1 MNKIINILDKIL
13 EKSRN
18 IVNRLFY
25 KDIAVLSFL
34 LFIKILFQ
42 IIILLSGY
50 KWMSA
55 DDYCRTVISYEWLQN
70 PRIYSGVW
78 LSMHFWINGFVML
91 FIKDLFTAATTV
103 NFIFSTFTLIYFF
116 KVVEI
121 TFERK
126 IAFWSALIFSI
137 FPFQVWLS
145 ISGLPES
152 ISYFFIISSL
162 YYFIKWKRDNKVKY
176 LLIASILIALASGF
190 RYEAW
195 LFCVTIPI
203 MTIYYSIKGKNNI
216 KNIAVY
222 TLVSCI
228 SFIVIIWWLIQNY
241 IDNKD
246 FFFFIKETERIYS
259 KLNNSGFWERL
270 VQYPIFLFYAA
281 PITTV
286 FSTKIIYEV
295 IKQKPTSLKAYFV
308 FFNLI
313 QLILL
318 IIQGIFGTGGT
329 NLVSRYIIING
340 ILLIPLA
347 VEQYFRFKRYV
358 AVFLLS
364 ITVILYTVWSL
375 NFPISN
381 REDTYEVGYKIR
393 YQIKEELK
401 DEKDRIYF
409 EELAGFYDIYTIQTL
424 SNEPTRFIKG
434 NLPELIKT
442 EKKSTKK
449 QKLTD
454 EELNILDIK
463 NFLEKNNVSIAIVKS
478 DTYKNKLKKIALRND
493 EVGDY
498 SLYYFREKESFL
510 NDSALTTFT
519 RNIRPLSETP
529 NLINFGKLIALKDYK
544 IDNTNYGLNPQFVT
558 LDWEAVNKGI
568 IDSLEYEDF
577 EFERYNVIIEL
588 LSENKDTVVHR
599 EVKKIFSDKNIE
611 DLIVNN
617 HIRTILIIKPFALL
631 QYSIRE
637 ISNPFESGLYNLNLK
652 IRDNKYN
659 TDLIIYEGD
668 SLFKYKPE
676 ETEEG
681 IEIKRDTTIKI
692 LPTKKEKIE
701 KDTIIKSFNLG
712 QILALFPNTD
722 FIKLTQKGSFEL
734 RKTIFLNEFRILF
747 SQRYQGDQILNL
759 IFSAF

>member
-1 MNKIINILDKIL
+1 MNQTINILDNIV
-13 EKSRN
+13 ERSRN
-18 IVNRLFY
+18 IINRLFY
-25 KDIAVLSFL
+25 KDIAVFSFL

-103 NFIFSTFTLIYFF
+103 NFIFSTFSLIYFF

-152 ISYFFIISSL
+152 ISYFFIISAL
-162 YYFIKWKRDNKVKY
+162 YYFIKWKRDDKTKY

-203 MTIYYSIKGKNNI
+203 MILYYSIKERNSL
-216 KNIAVY
+216 KNIV
-222 TLVSCI
+222 LFSLISCI

-241 IDNKD
+241 IDSKD

-259 KLNNSGFWERL
+259 KFNNSGFWERL
-270 VQYPIFLFYAA
+270 IQYPIFLFYTA

-286 FSTKIIYEV
+286 FSTKIIYDV
-295 IKQKPTSLKAYFV
+295 IKQKITSLKTYFV
-308 FFNLI
+308 LFNLV
-313 QLILL
+313 QLTLL

-347 VEQYFRFKRYV
+347 IEQYFRFRRYI
-358 AVFLLS
+358 AVFLIS
-364 ITVILYTVWSL
+364 ITVILYMVWSL

-381 REDTYEVGYKIR
+381 REDTYEVGYKMR
-393 YQIKEELK
+393 YQIKEELN
-401 DEKDRIYF
+401 DEKDKIYF
-409 EELAGFYDIYTIQTL
+409 EELVGFYDIYTIQTL

-434 NLPELIKT
+434 NLPELVKT
-442 EKKSTKK
+442 EKKSIKR

-463 NFLEKNNVSIAIVKS
+463 SFLEKNNVSIAIVKS
-478 DTYKNKLKKIALRND
+478 DTYKNRLKKIALRND

-498 SLYYFREKESFL
+498 SLYYFRGKESFL
-510 NDSALTTFT
+510 NDSALTIFT
-519 RNIRPLSETP
+519 RNIRPLSDTP
-529 NLINFGKLIALKDYK
+529 DLINFGKLIALTDYK

-568 IDSLEYEDF
+568 IDSLEYEEF

-637 ISNPFESGLYNLNLK
+637 ISNPFESGLYYLNLK

-659 TDLIIYEGD
+659 TDLIIYQGD
-668 SLFKYKPE
+668 SLFRYKPE
-676 ETEEG
+676 ETEEAL
-681 IEIKRDTTIKI
+681 EIKRDTTIKI
-692 LPTKKEKIE
+692 LPAKKDKIE
-701 KDTIIKSFNLG
+701 KDTIVKSFNLG

-722 FIKLTQKGSFEL
+722 FLKLTQKGSFEL